1 MKTRKQKEEIAWSR
15 AQSLKYWTHEHLN
28 RVDCYVLIQ
37 KRYWELMDG
46 GPSSEESY
54 EEFMCDYFQQRSLR
68 EHKMVRSVKWLMNN
82 KKFDL
87 VDYSARELI
96 SETMLRL
103 LADGQLGLIDPVES
117 GE

>member
-37 KRYWELMDG
+37 KRYWEL
-46 GPSSEESY
+46 
-54 EEFMCDYFQQRSLR
+54 
-68 EHKMVRSVKWLMNN
+68 KMVRSVKWLMNN